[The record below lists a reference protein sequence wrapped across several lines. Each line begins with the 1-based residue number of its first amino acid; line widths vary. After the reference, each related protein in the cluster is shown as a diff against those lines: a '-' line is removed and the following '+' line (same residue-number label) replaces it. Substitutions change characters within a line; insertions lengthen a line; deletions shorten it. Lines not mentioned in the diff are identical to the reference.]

1 VTPEQLEITR
11 LRDLLRSARSAL
23 NAARPIVVAAAR
35 MKEQD
40 ARRCSIVGAATTAA
54 WIDGVMPQIEQA
66 LAKP

>member
-1 VTPEQLEITR
+1 MTPDQLEIAR

-40 ARRCSIVGAATTAA
+40 ARRYSIVGAATTAA
-54 WIDGVMPQIEQA
+54 WIDAAIPQIEQE
-66 LAKP
+66 LAKS

>member
-1 VTPEQLEITR
+1 MTPEQSEITR

-35 MKEQD
+35 IKEQD
-40 ARRCSIVGAATTAA
+40 ARRYSILHAPTTAA
-54 WIDGVMPQIEQA
+54 WIDAVIPQIDQA